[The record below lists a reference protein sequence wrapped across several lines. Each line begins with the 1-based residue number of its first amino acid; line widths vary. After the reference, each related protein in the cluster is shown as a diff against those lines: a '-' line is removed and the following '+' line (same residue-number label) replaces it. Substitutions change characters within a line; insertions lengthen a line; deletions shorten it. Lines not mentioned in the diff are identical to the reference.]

1 MTISALA
8 TSPDT
13 DAVMRELEKYD
24 LVQHALE
31 LTAYGVTVVPPEK
44 MGVDEDFVER
54 LKTAILRTCERRNGL
69 EIGDPETCTMRF
81 SALNQ
86 RIWYLLKEDE
96 VFIEA
101 ATNPSALAMA
111 RWLLGRSAV
120 LSGTNWIIKPRNR
133 EPLDLHSDA
142 HGIPPGG
149 GGIAHHANL
158 SWLCTDYTG
167 LEDGPT
173 VFVPGSHLYG
183 RATLPHEKDLRTTP
197 FKTISLNAKAGSMAI
212 WNGSTWHGA
221 MPRDELG
228 LRVTLVQS
236 FMRRHMRPIHDW
248 SVEDF
253 SPEVRDKYPELENIL
268 PPAFYPWREEN
279 EHPERG
285 AALIH
290 TGTNPYA

>member
-13 DAVMRELEKYD
+13 DAVMQELEKYD

-54 LKTAILRTCERRNGL
+54 LKTAILRTCERRNGI

-81 SALNQ
+81 SELNE
-86 RIWYLLKEDE
+86 RIWYLLKEDD

-158 SWLCTDYTG
+158 SWLYG
-167 LEDGPT
+167 L
-173 VFVPGSHLYG
+173 
-183 RATLPHEKDLRTTP
+183 
-197 FKTISLNAKAGSMAI
+197 
-212 WNGSTWHGA
+212 HGA
-221 MPRDELG
+221 GRRPDGVRAGQSSVRARDAAPREGSADDAVQDDLLEREGG
-228 LRVTLVQS
+228 LDGDLERLHLARGDAA
-236 FMRRHMRPIHDW
+236 RRI
-248 SVEDF
+248 
-253 SPEVRDKYPELENIL
+253 
-268 PPAFYPWREEN
+268 
-279 EHPERG
+279 G
-285 AALIH
+285 AAGDAGAKLH
-290 TGTNPYA
+290 AAAHAADSRLVG

>member
-101 ATNPSALAMA
+101 ATNPSAL
-111 RWLLGRSAV
+111 G
-120 LSGTNWIIKPRNR
+120 
-133 EPLDLHSDA
+133 
-142 HGIPPGG
+142 
-149 GGIAHHANL
+149 
-158 SWLCTDYTG
+158 
-167 LEDGPT
+167 DGA
-173 VFVPGSHLYG
+173 L
-183 RATLPHEKDLRTTP
+183 A
-197 FKTISLNAKAGSMAI
+197 AGS
-212 WNGSTWHGA
+212 
-221 MPRDELG
+221 
-228 LRVTLVQS
+228 Q
-236 FMRRHMRPIHDW
+236 
-248 SVEDF
+248 
-253 SPEVRDKYPELENIL
+253 
-268 PPAFYPWREEN
+268 
-279 EHPERG
+279 RG
-285 AALIH
+285 AVGHELDH
-290 TGTNPYA
+290 